1 MWGTKERKTYVWD
14 TARST
19 EKGEGKNLSVGYR
32 RKTYVWGT
40 VRGTEEEKKNTYV
53 WVTEERKTSVWVT
66 EENNLR
72 VEYRR
77 KNKLHVGYRRKTTTY
92 VWSTEN
98 KTKKLTC
105 GVPMK
110 MEYRKKKRKEKENKT
125 YVWGTD
131 EEAACCF
138 QAAWLVAAAAVLLP
152 LPPARDLHDAQEI
165 TSPTALTSVLLSA
178 LSIVR

>member
-1 MWGTKERKTYVWD
+1 MWGTDEDGVQKQ
-14 TARST
+14 
-19 EKGEGKNLSVGYR
+19 
-32 RKTYVWGT
+32 
-40 VRGTEEEKKNTYV
+40 
-53 WVTEERKTSVWVT
+53 
-66 EENNLR
+66 
-72 VEYRR
+72 
-77 KNKLHVGYRRKTTTY
+77 
-92 VWSTEN
+92 
-98 KTKKLTC
+98 TKQQQ
-105 GVPMK
+105 
-110 MEYRKKKRKEKENKT
+110 KT